1 LFCKKEPMP
10 RRIEAGNS
18 NPLGRLDRNPP
29 PRKES
34 HMKNKKFRA
43 FLIALIAAASLSLA
57 ACGSAATSKKTTTT
71 TATATTSSTSVSTN
85 TTLDESDMYT
95 DRDLTQTYDESEAI
109 NVNLSDGNSTCE
121 SSSVT
126 VDNKTNAI
134 TITAEGVYVFSGS
147 LSDGQIIVDAA
158 DDAKVEI
165 VLKNASIT
173 NDTSAA
179 IYVKN
184 AKKTFITLA
193 DGTKN
198 SLSTTGT
205 FEADGDTNV
214 DGVIFS
220 KEDLT
225 IKGTG
230 SLTVNSAEGHG
241 IVGKDDLVIT
251 GGTISVTAAKKGI
264 AGKDSI
270 RVNGGEITVDAQ
282 DDGFHSGNDDDA
294 SKGWTYI
301 SGGQITIASKDDG
314 IHADSELRIVGGE
327 ISVTQSNEGLESQVI
342 NIIDGTI
349 NIVSSDDGL
358 NASSGSSGNT
368 NQKQDPMAGDDSCVL
383 NISGGTLTID
393 AGGDG
398 VDSNGSLNV
407 SGGSVYVSG
416 PTDNGNAALDSGT
429 SSTITGGTVI
439 AAGSSGM
446 AENFGSDST
455 QGSMLVST
463 ENGSGTITLTDSD
476 GNVLASFTPTKS
488 YSCAVISTPD
498 IALGG
503 TYTVTYGAQTT
514 SVTMDSSSYIYS
526 NVSGGMGGKG
536 GPGGMGG
543 QGASGDQGGQG
554 APGGQGGQGAPRGQG
569 GPGQMGGNSN
579 KSSNSK

>member
-1 LFCKKEPMP
+1 
-10 RRIEAGNS
+10 
-18 NPLGRLDRNPP
+18 
-29 PRKES
+29 
-34 HMKNKKFRA
+34 MKNKKFRA

-71 TATATTSSTSVSTN
+71 TATATTASTSVSTN

-214 DGVIFS
+214 DGVILS

-251 GGTISVTAAKKGI
+251 GGTISVTAGKKGI

-314 IHADSELRIVGGE
+314 IHADSELRIAGGE

-503 TYTVTYGAQTT
+503 TYTVTYGVQTT

-536 GPGGMGG
+536 
-543 QGASGDQGGQG
+543 
-554 APGGQGGQGAPRGQG
+554 APGNLHLTTP
-569 GPGQMGGNSN
+569 PGR
-579 KSSNSK
+579 

>member
-1 LFCKKEPMP
+1 
-10 RRIEAGNS
+10 
-18 NPLGRLDRNPP
+18 
-29 PRKES
+29 
-34 HMKNKKFRA
+34 MKNKKFRA

-134 TITAEGVYVFSGS
+134 TITGEGVYVFSGS

-251 GGTISVTAAKKGI
+251 GGTISVTAGKKGI

-314 IHADSELRIVGGE
+314 IHADSELRIAGGE

-358 NASSGSSGNT
+358 NASSDSSDSSGNT

-536 GPGGMGG
+536 
-543 QGASGDQGGQG
+543 
-554 APGGQGGQGAPRGQG
+554 APGNLHLTTP
-569 GPGQMGGNSN
+569 PGR
-579 KSSNSK
+579 

>member
-1 LFCKKEPMP
+1 
-10 RRIEAGNS
+10 
-18 NPLGRLDRNPP
+18 
-29 PRKES
+29 
-34 HMKNKKFRA
+34 MKNKKFRA

-121 SSSVT
+121 SSSVN

-173 NDTSAA
+173 NDTSSA

-282 DDGFHSGNDDDA
+282 NDGFHSGNDDDA
-294 SKGWTYI
+294 TKGWTYI

-407 SGGSVYVSG
+407 SGGFVYVSG

-536 GPGGMGG
+536 GPGGEGG

-554 APGGQGGQGAPRGQG
+554 APGGQGDQGASGSQGGQGAPRGQG
-569 GPGQMGGNSN
+569 VPGQMGGNSN

>member
-1 LFCKKEPMP
+1 
-10 RRIEAGNS
+10 
-18 NPLGRLDRNPP
+18 
-29 PRKES
+29 
-34 HMKNKKFRA
+34 MKNKKFRA

-57 ACGSAATSKKTTTT
+57 ACGSAATLKKTATT

-85 TTLDESDMYT
+85 TTLDENDMYT

-147 LSDGQIIVDAA
+147 LSDGQIVVDAA

-220 KEDLT
+220 KEDLI

-251 GGTISVTAAKKGI
+251 GGTISVTAGKKGI

-301 SGGQITIASKDDG
+301 SGGQITIESKDDG
-314 IHADSELRIVGGE
+314 IHADSELRIAGGE

-358 NASSGSSGNT
+358 NASSGSSDSSGNT

-514 SVTMDSSSYIYS
+514 SVTMDSSSYVYS
-526 NVSGGMGGKG
+526 NVSGG
-536 GPGGMGG
+536 
-543 QGASGDQGGQG
+543 QGGQG
-554 APGGQGGQGAPRGQG
+554 FPRGQG

>member
-1 LFCKKEPMP
+1 
-10 RRIEAGNS
+10 
-18 NPLGRLDRNPP
+18 
-29 PRKES
+29 
-34 HMKNKKFRA
+34 MKNKKFRA

-71 TATATTSSTSVSTN
+71 TATATTASTSVSTN

-184 AKKTFITLA
+184 SKKTFITLA

-251 GGTISVTAAKKGI
+251 GGTISVTAGKKGI
-264 AGKDSI
+264 AGEDSI

-314 IHADSELRIVGGE
+314 IHADSELRIAGGE

-446 AENFGSDST
+446 AEDFGSDST

-476 GNVLASFTPTKS
+476 GKVLASFTPTKS

-536 GPGGMGG
+536 GPGG
-543 QGASGDQGGQG
+543 QGGQG
-554 APGGQGGQGAPRGQG
+554 APAGQGGQGTQGGQGGQGFPRGQG
-569 GPGQMGGNSN
+569 GPEQMGGNSN